1 MSLKNSTVWI
11 IQQMIVNTEI
21 NFYLPVSESTEK
33 ILTPT
38 SIILPKTNVFPKE
51 RILIGQLNKLM
62 FNV

>member
-1 MSLKNSTVWI
+1 
-11 IQQMIVNTEI
+11 MIVNTEI

-38 SIILPKTNVFPKE
+38 SIKLPKTNVFPKE
-51 RILIGQLNKLM
+51 RTLIGQLNKLM